1 MDHDKKN
8 DFWVGLQTLILIA
21 TAAGI
26 FLSLGRRDQVLAM
39 NSSHLSELRVI
50 ATDLVKSQV
59 LSEVND
65 NNHMSVLEEL
75 KRRIEKLELR
85 ER

>member
-8 DFWVGLQTLILIA
+8 DFWVGLQTLILVA

-39 NSSHLSELRVI
+39 NSSHLAELRVI
-50 ATDLVKSQV
+50 ASDLVKSQV
-59 LSEVND
+59 LSEAND
-65 NNHMSVLEEL
+65 NNHAIVLNDL
-75 KRRIEKLELR
+75 KRRLEQLENR

>member
-8 DFWVGLQTLILIA
+8 DFWVGLQTVILVA

-39 NSSHLSELRVI
+39 NSSHLAELRVI
-50 ATDLVKSQV
+50 ASDLVKSQV
-59 LSEVND
+59 LSEAND
-65 NNHMSVLEEL
+65 NNHTIVLNDL
-75 KRRIEKLELR
+75 KRRLEQLENR

>member
-8 DFWVGLQTLILIA
+8 DFWVGLQTLILVA
-21 TAAGI
+21 TAGGI

-39 NSSHLSELRVI
+39 NSSHISELRVI

-59 LSEVND
+59 LSEA
-65 NNHMSVLEEL
+65 NHSNLTGVLEDL
-75 KRRIEKLELR
+75 RRRIEKLENR

>member
-1 MDHDKKN
+1 
-8 DFWVGLQTLILIA
+8 LQTLILIA